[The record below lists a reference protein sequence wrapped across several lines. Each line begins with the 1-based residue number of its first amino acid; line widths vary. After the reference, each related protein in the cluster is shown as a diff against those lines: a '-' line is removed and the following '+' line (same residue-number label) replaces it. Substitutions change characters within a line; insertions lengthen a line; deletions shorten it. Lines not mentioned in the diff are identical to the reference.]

1 VPQSATLLDELTVAE
16 NIDLPARLASARR
29 IPVDG
34 PPVAELLDAL
44 EIGQLAERYPS
55 QISGGEQ
62 QRAAIGRALRLRPHV
77 LLADEPT
84 GHQDRARVTLVLD
97 ILRRHAYG
105 GHTVLITS
113 HDQEVI
119 RAADRVLTLADGR
132 LVDDTHQRVTTR

>member
-1 VPQSATLLDELTVAE
+1 
-16 NIDLPARLASARR
+16 
-29 IPVDG
+29 
-34 PPVAELLDAL
+34 
-44 EIGQLAERYPS
+44 
-55 QISGGEQ
+55 
-62 QRAAIGRALRLRPHV
+62 V

-97 ILRRHAYG
+97 ILRRHAYA

-132 LVDDTHQRVTTR
+132 LVDDSYQRVGTG